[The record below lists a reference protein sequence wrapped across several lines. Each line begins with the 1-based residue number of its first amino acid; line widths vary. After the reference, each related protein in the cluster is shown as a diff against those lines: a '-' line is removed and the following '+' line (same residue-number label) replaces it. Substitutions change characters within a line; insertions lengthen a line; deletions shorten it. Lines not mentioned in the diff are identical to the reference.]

1 MVEKWGIPFILDHRP
16 LHLLMKVLSLRNE
29 PSHFAVS
36 SNQVTSVPY
45 PLLLA
50 AGDFFPLLPET
61 QLCILSVTCC
71 APLLS
76 GESTRSGYFTL
87 AVLQALCVC
96 VWVWVWCSF
105 AHYMLLVYWWSCG
118 ALPDWSTLVCCLFQ
132 DKVCE
137 GFILA
142 IHRSLLFPSLMPGF
156 FPSYYSNDYWIL
168 TKWKQCIFTFPY
180 PIVYNLA
187 VGTF

>member
-1 MVEKWGIPFILDHRP
+1 
-16 LHLLMKVLSLRNE
+16 MKVLSLRNE

-50 AGDFFPLLPET
+50 AGDFFPLLPEI
-61 QLCILSVTCC
+61 QLCILSVTRC

-96 VWVWVWCSF
+96 VGVVFICALHATGGAVVLYLTGAPWCAACF
-105 AHYMLLVYWWSCG
+105 KTKFVK
-118 ALPDWSTLVCCLFQ
+118 ALSLPSTNPCYFHL
-132 DKVCE
+132 
-137 GFILA
+137 
-142 IHRSLLFPSLMPGF
+142 
-156 FPSYYSNDYWIL
+156 
-168 TKWKQCIFTFPY
+168 
-180 PIVYNLA
+180 
-187 VGTF
+187 

>member
-45 PLLLA
+45 PLLPA
-50 AGDFFPLLPET
+50 AGDFFPLLPEI
-61 QLCILSVTCC
+61 QLCILSVTRC

-105 AHYMLLVYWWSCG
+105 AHYMLPVELWCSTWLEHPGMLPVSRQSLWRLYPCHPQILVISIFN
-118 ALPDWSTLVCCLFQ
+118 ARFLSF
-132 DKVCE
+132 
-137 GFILA
+137 
-142 IHRSLLFPSLMPGF
+142 LL
-156 FPSYYSNDYWIL
+156 
-168 TKWKQCIFTFPY
+168 Q
-180 PIVYNLA
+180 
-187 VGTF
+187 